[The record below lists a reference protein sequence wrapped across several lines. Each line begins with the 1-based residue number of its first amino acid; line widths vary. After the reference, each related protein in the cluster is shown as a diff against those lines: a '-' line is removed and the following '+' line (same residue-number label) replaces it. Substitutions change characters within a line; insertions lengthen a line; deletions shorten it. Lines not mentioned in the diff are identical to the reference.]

1 MLPEDSKYLQLF
13 KEFAETSKF
22 FSRMVQLVSEES
34 PLTAFC
40 HGDCWANNFL
50 YRYEK
55 SLSGEK
61 KVLEVFLCIC
71 TVSLKLIY

>member
-1 MLPEDSKYLQLF
+1 MQLF

-34 PLTAFC
+34 ALTAFC

-55 SLSGEK
+55 SLNEEK
-61 KVLEVFLCIC
+61 KVLEVIRVC
-71 TVSLKLIY
+71 TYEMVLQSTITNLIR